1 MKNLGHAVRSFDT
14 PIRATQDERGN
25 LRSKHPFVVSRLAQQ
40 AVSNHERTLR
50 TKTCLLVALAAAFP
64 PAFAQTQL
72 DEIVVTPTHDTLADR
87 REAVTQKTVLDKQEI
102 EALGGLTVG
111 EVIRK
116 LPGIDAGEHSG
127 DGAPSAKTRGMGRD
141 AVQFLVD
148 GERPTANAR
157 YALTLVGRMPSG
169 ELERIEILH
178 GASAEHGG
186 SAPVTVN
193 LVMRKAKPTAS
204 TTLKAA
210 AGMRGV
216 GGDAEANGQF
226 SVSRGGGQLLDGG
239 TQFSWL
245 LPVTVN
251 HHGMPLDKATTR
263 INSNAGT
270 RNLWQEDRERGPYEL
285 NELILSPRLTWK
297 KAGDSFTL
305 WPSLYR
311 NEGTRETTLVRSAY
325 ANPAAATGLAAAGG
339 RSDKEDSNLTIARLR
354 GEGELKLDGGSK
366 LSGRAAVMGG
376 WRDSDTARSWRD
388 AVGAVTKSREQ
399 LGRDEHEFSAAV
411 RLDRPTGEA
420 MSSFGLEAAMHQRE
434 ETQTVTGSGAFATK
448 TDASQQHWTA
458 WAQHEWSPAKM
469 LTLTAGLR
477 GEAIHLES
485 DNRSS
490 NAGQLAP
497 SLAARLDAGNG
508 WVARSSVGAGIKAPK
523 LDEIS
528 AITIQNAA
536 SSTGNSPLE
545 PDRAGN
551 PDLVAERNINL
562 ELGLER
568 YLKDE
573 TGDTGVLGVNAYW
586 RRTRDFIERT
596 TLLEGTRWVERPY
609 NQGTARHYGVEF
621 DAKLKSEFFGFAG
634 IKGGA
639 LRAHLTLPQG
649 RVADERLGLTRDVR
663 DLPRYQFTIGYE
675 QSLPS
680 LSSSAGFQLTKNGK
694 SRTDIP
700 GEQTDDTTRGTL
712 LDAHWVRKLSSA
724 MNLRLQAQ
732 NLLRA
737 DTKRSSEAWSN
748 LVAGTDDWRLA
759 STEKGQLTWLLSLEG
774 KW

>member
-1 MKNLGHAVRSFDT
+1 M
-14 PIRATQDERGN
+14 ERMDPK
-25 LRSKHPFVVSRLAQQ
+25 SIPPFVVSRLAQQ
-40 AVSNHERTLR
+40 AVSNHERTLPA
-50 TKTCLLVALAAAFP
+50 KTCLLLALAVTFS
-64 PAFAQTQL
+64 PALAQTQL
-72 DEIVVTPTHDTLADR
+72 EEIVVTATHDALTDR
-87 REAVTQKTVLDKQEI
+87 RESVTQKTVLDKKEI

-116 LPGIDAGEHSG
+116 LPGIDAGEHTG

-157 YALTLVGRMPSG
+157 YALTMVGRMPSG
-169 ELERIEILH
+169 ELERIEILR
-178 GASAEHGG
+178 GSSAEHGG

-193 LVMRKAKPTAS
+193 LIMRKARPTAS

-210 AGMRGV
+210 VGLRGV
-216 GGDAEANGQF
+216 GGDAEPNGQF
-226 SVSRGGGQLLDGG
+226 SFSQGGGSKSDDG

-251 HHGMPLDKATTR
+251 HHGMPLDKETTR

-270 RNLWQEDRERGPYEL
+270 RNLWQEDHETGPYTL
-285 NELILSPRLTWK
+285 SELILSPRLTWK

-311 NEGTRETTLVRSAY
+311 NEGTHETTLVRSAY
-325 ANPAAATGLAAAGG
+325 ANPAAGTGLAAAGS
-339 RSDKEDSNLTIARLR
+339 RFDKEDSDLTIARLR
-354 GEGELKLDGGSK
+354 AEADMKLDGGSK
-366 LSGRAAVMGG
+366 LSGRAAIMGG
-376 WRDSDTARSWRD
+376 WRDSDTARTWRD
-388 AVGAVTKSREQ
+388 AVGALTRSREK
-399 LGRDEHEFSAAV
+399 LGRDENELSAAI
-411 RLDRPTGEA
+411 RLDRPVGEA
-420 MSSFGLEAAMHQRE
+420 MSSFAMTSFGLEAASHRRE
-434 ETQTVTGSGAFATK
+434 ETQTITGSGAFATK
-448 TDASQQHWTA
+448 TDASQQQWTA
-458 WAQHEWSPAKM
+458 WAQHEWSVAKI

-477 GEAIHLES
+477 GEVIRLES
-485 DNRSS
+485 DGRDS

-497 SLAARLDAGNG
+497 SLAARLDAGGG
-508 WVARSSVGAGIKAPK
+508 WIARSSIGAGIKAPK

-528 AITIQNAA
+528 AITIRNTA
-536 SSTGNSPLE
+536 SATSNTPLE

-551 PDLVAERNINL
+551 PDLEAERNINL

-573 TGDTGVLGVNAYW
+573 AGDMGVLGASAYW
-586 RRTRDFIERT
+586 RRTEDFIERT
-596 TLLEGTRWVERPY
+596 TRLEGARWIERPY
-609 NQGTARHYGVEF
+609 NQGTARHYGIEF
-621 DAKLKSEFFGFAG
+621 DTKLKSELAG

-649 RVADERLGLTRDVR
+649 RVDDERLGLTRDAR
-663 DLPRYQFTIGYE
+663 ELPRYQFTLGYE
-675 QSLPS
+675 QSFPS

-700 GEQTDDTTRGTL
+700 GELADDTKRDTL
-712 LDAHWVRKLSSA
+712 LDAHWVRKLSSTL
-724 MNLRLQAQ
+724 NLRLQAQ

-737 DTKRSSEAWSN
+737 DTKRSSAATSS

>member
-1 MKNLGHAVRSFDT
+1 MSMSTSICSFIPAKAGIQYSRHR
-14 PIRATQDERGN
+14 PIHRQNWT
-25 LRSKHPFVVSRLAQQ
+25 
-40 AVSNHERTLR
+40 
-50 TKTCLLVALAAAFP
+50 
-64 PAFAQTQL
+64 PAFAGVTVLLSAFAAIAETPTQL
-72 DEIVVTPTHDTLADR
+72 DEVVVTATHDTLADR
-87 REAVTQKTVLDKQEI
+87 REAVTQKTVLNKQEI

-169 ELERIEILH
+169 ELERIEILR

-193 LVMRKAKPTAS
+193 LVMRKARPTAS

-210 AGMRGV
+210 TGMRGV

-420 MSSFGLEAAMHQRE
+420 MSSFGLEAAMHRRE
-434 ETQTVTGSGAFATK
+434 ETQTVTGSGAFATT
-448 TDASQQHWTA
+448 TDASQQHWTPSA
-458 WAQHEWSPAKM
+458 PHEWSPATM
-469 LTLTAGLR
+469 LTLTA
-477 GEAIHLES
+477 
-485 DNRSS
+485 
-490 NAGQLAP
+490 
-497 SLAARLDAGNG
+497 
-508 WVARSSVGAGIKAPK
+508 
-523 LDEIS
+523 
-528 AITIQNAA
+528 
-536 SSTGNSPLE
+536 
-545 PDRAGN
+545 
-551 PDLVAERNINL
+551 
-562 ELGLER
+562 
-568 YLKDE
+568 
-573 TGDTGVLGVNAYW
+573 
-586 RRTRDFIERT
+586 
-596 TLLEGTRWVERPY
+596 
-609 NQGTARHYGVEF
+609 
-621 DAKLKSEFFGFAG
+621 
-634 IKGGA
+634 
-639 LRAHLTLPQG
+639 
-649 RVADERLGLTRDVR
+649 
-663 DLPRYQFTIGYE
+663 
-675 QSLPS
+675 
-680 LSSSAGFQLTKNGK
+680 
-694 SRTDIP
+694 
-700 GEQTDDTTRGTL
+700 
-712 LDAHWVRKLSSA
+712 
-724 MNLRLQAQ
+724 
-732 NLLRA
+732 
-737 DTKRSSEAWSN
+737 
-748 LVAGTDDWRLA
+748 
-759 STEKGQLTWLLSLEG
+759 
-774 KW
+774 

>member
-1 MKNLGHAVRSFDT
+1 MRMQRLPALLLTLHAA
-14 PIRATQDERGN
+14 P
-25 LRSKHPFVVSRLAQQ
+25 LLAQ
-40 AVSNHERTLR
+40 VP
-50 TKTCLLVALAAAFP
+50 K
-64 PAFAQTQL
+64 QL
-72 DEIVVTPTHDTLADR
+72 DEIVVTASHDTLADR
-87 REAVTQKTVLDKQEI
+87 REAVTQKTVLDRKEI

-111 EVIRK
+111 EVLRK
-116 LPGIDAGEHSG
+116 LPGIDAGEHTG
-127 DGAPSAKTRGMGRD
+127 DGAPSAKARGMGRD

-169 ELERIEILH
+169 ELERIEILR

-186 SAPVTVN
+186 GAPVTVN
-193 LVMRKAKPTAS
+193 LIMRKAKPVDS

-210 AGMRGV
+210 AGLRGV

-226 SVSRGGGQLLDGG
+226 SVSRGGGNLLDDG

-245 LPVTVN
+245 LPLTVN

-263 INSNAGT
+263 INANAGT
-270 RNLWQEDRERGPYEL
+270 RNLWQEDREHGPYEL

-311 NEGTRETTLVRSAY
+311 NDGTRETVLQRSAY
-325 ANPAAATGLAAAGG
+325 ANPAAGTGLAAAGG
-339 RSDKEDSNLTIARLR
+339 RTDNEDSDLTIARLR
-354 GEGELKLDGGSK
+354 GEGELKLAGGSK

-376 WRDSDTARSWRD
+376 WRDSDTARTWRD
-388 AVGAVTKSREQ
+388 AVGAVTRSREK
-399 LGRDEHEFSAAV
+399 LGRDEQEFSAAV
-411 RLDRPTGEA
+411 RLDRPVGEA
-420 MSSFGLEAAMHQRE
+420 MSSFGLEAATHRRE
-434 ETQTVTGSGAFATK
+434 ETQSITGSGAFATK
-448 TDASQQHWTA
+448 TEASQQQWTA
-458 WAQHEWSPAKM
+458 WAQHEWSPLKP

-477 GEAIHLES
+477 GEAIRLES
-485 DNRSS
+485 NGRDNH
-490 NAGQLAP
+490 ADQLAP
-497 SLAARLDAGNG
+497 SFAARLDAGNG

-528 AITIQNAA
+528 AITIRNAA
-536 SSTGNSPLE
+536 SSAASNTPLE

-551 PDLVAERNINL
+551 PDLVAERNVNL

-573 TGDTGVLGVNAYW
+573 AGVVGMSAYW

-596 TLLEGTRWVERPY
+596 TLLEGARWVERPY
-609 NQGTARHYGVEF
+609 NQGTARHYGIEF
-621 DAKLKSEFFGFAG
+621 DARLKSELAG
-634 IKGGA
+634 IKGGS

-649 RVADERLGLTRDVR
+649 RVDDERLGLTRDAR
-663 DLPRYQFTIGYE
+663 DLPRYQFTLGYE

-700 GEQTDDTTRGTL
+700 GELADDTTRGTL
-712 LDAHWVRKLSSA
+712 LDAHWVKKLSSA
-724 MNLRLQAQ
+724 LNLRLQAQ

-737 DTKRSSEAWSN
+737 DTKRSSAATSN